1 MAPRALARTA
11 LEKLRAA
18 SGDRKRGRW
27 VLWGIGAYGAAAL
40 ACTAAWLVIG
50 PQAAERTGLRREL
63 FLVNRFAGAP
73 LRTEVSDGISLDFLD
88 EDERFPRRHFSAR
101 WRGYW
106 YVPDGGSIA
115 IHGAGDD
122 WLSLHIDGEL
132 VLRRYP
138 PDQMHWATEVVTLAA
153 GAHELLV
160 EYEQEAGAHA
170 LNLAWSPP
178 SDRMRPFAGH
188 RLFQRPPS
196 MDDVRLAERAAW
208 LGWTVT
214 LLWVA
219 PLLTVVGVGVRR
231 AWRARERYGPASLRL
246 VVRGVRVATVLAVAV
261 IAVRAAMA
269 RLPGWNP
276 ESLWADD
283 LVYAAIIR
291 SQDLWSMITAPIHV
305 APGPFL
311 IWRGLYALFPDPEWS
326 LQLLPFAC
334 GIASIPVMALVVH
347 SVTRDYGLSILAA
360 ALTALNPLLAH
371 YTVFVH
377 QYPFVFLV
385 TALFLLAAAHVL
397 RNPDAFSPRLF
408 GWVTLGGGV
417 AAFFSVTSVFISFPT
432 VNLGAAL
439 ALRGWRRD
447 RARTIRILLSAVAFN
462 AAVLAAYLFLRARSN
477 ESIRGGRFAAGFMPL
492 MSVDSAWDFLARN
505 GLRMLEL
512 GLPSWGQGELTNP
525 VTFSWPLPFLA
536 LGLVW
541 LLARRPTRFL
551 GLVILGFYAA
561 FVTASAL
568 QIYPLGTGRTDIF
581 AFPLSICLFAVGLHL
596 ATQALPVRR
605 LIRLAVAILVMAVA
619 VTRPLHVEYF
629 NVDDVHLVDHL
640 SANLQPE
647 DSLILSP
654 TGAFLVAFYGH
665 WPVTISE
672 TDQYSSGTMATIG
685 RDRTHYLFRG
695 PSEVPS
701 VERFMAES
709 RPERVWYVG
718 FRTGGTEAQV
728 VEAIEAQGCS
738 AHAVRETQRG
748 RLYRAE
754 CR

>member
-1 MAPRALARTA
+1 ML

-18 SGDRKRGRW
+18 YGDRKRGRW
-27 VLWGIGAYGAAAL
+27 VLWGIGAYGAVAL

-63 FLVNRFAGAP
+63 FLVNRFAGPP

-153 GAHELLV
+153 GPHELLV
-160 EYEQEAGAHA
+160 EYEQEEGAHA
-170 LNLAWSPP
+170 LNLGWSTP
-178 SDRMRPFAGH
+178 SDRMRRFAAH
-188 RLFQRPPS
+188 RLFRRPPS

-208 LGWTVT
+208 LGWAVT

-231 AWRARERYGPASLRL
+231 SWRARERYGLASLRL
-246 VVRGVRVATVLAVAV
+246 VVRGVRVATVAAVAA

-283 LVYAAIIR
+283 LVYAAIVR
-291 SQDLWSMITAPIHV
+291 SQDLWSMLTVPIHL

-347 SVTRDYGLSILAA
+347 SVTRDYGLAILAA

-397 RNPDAFSPRLF
+397 RNPDAFSLRLF

-477 ESIRGGRFAAGFMPL
+477 EIVRGGRFSAGFMPL

-505 GLRMLEL
+505 GRRMLEL

-629 NVDDVHLVDHL
+629 DVDDVHLVDDL
-640 SANLQPE
+640 TANLQPE
-647 DSLILSP
+647 DSLIVSP
-654 TGAFLVAFYGH
+654 TGAFLVAFYGD
-665 WPVTISE
+665 WPVTIAA
-672 TDQYSSGTMATIG
+672 TDRHSHGTMATIG
-685 RDRTHYLFRG
+685 RSRTHYLFRG

-738 AHAVRETQRG
+738 AHAVRETRRG
-748 RLYRAE
+748 RLYLGE
-754 CR
+754 C

>member
-1 MAPRALARTA
+1 ML
-11 LEKLRAA
+11 LEKLRAGY
-18 SGDRKRGRW
+18 GDRKRGRW
-27 VLWGIGAYGAAAL
+27 VLWGIGAYGVAVL

-63 FLVNRFAGAP
+63 FLVNRFAGPP
-73 LRTEVSDGISLDFLD
+73 LRTEVSDGISLAFLN
-88 EDERFPRRHFSAR
+88 EDERFPRSNFSAR

-106 YVPDGGSIA
+106 YLPEGGSIA
-115 IHGAGDD
+115 IRGAGDD
-122 WLSLHIDGEL
+122 WLNIYIDGEL

-138 PDQMHWATEVVTLAA
+138 PDQMHWVTEVVTLAA
-153 GAHELLV
+153 GPHEMLV
-160 EYEQEAGAHA
+160 EYEQEEGVHA
-170 LNLAWSPP
+170 LNLGWSTP
-178 SDRMRPFAGH
+178 SDRMRRFAAH
-188 RLFQRPPS
+188 RLFRRPPS

-208 LGWTVT
+208 LGWAVT

-231 AWRARERYGPASLRL
+231 SWRARERYGLASLRL
-246 VVRGVRVATVLAVAV
+246 VVRGVRVATVAAVAA

-283 LVYAAIIR
+283 LVYAAIVR
-291 SQDLWSMITAPIHV
+291 SQDLWSMLTVPIHL

-347 SVTRDYGLSILAA
+347 SVTRDYGLAILAA

-447 RARTIRILLSAVAFN
+447 RGRTIRILLSAVAFN

-477 ESIRGGRFAAGFMPL
+477 EIVRGGRFGAGFMPL

-505 GLRMLEL
+505 GRRMLEL

-629 NVDDVHLVDHL
+629 DVDDVHLVDDL
-640 SANLQPE
+640 TANLQPE
-647 DSLILSP
+647 DSLIVSP
-654 TGAFLVAFYGH
+654 TGAFLVAFYGD
-665 WPVTISE
+665 WPVTITAS
-672 TDQYSSGTMATIG
+672 DRASHGTMATIG
-685 RDRTHYLFRG
+685 RDRTHYLVRG

-709 RPERVWYVG
+709 RPKRVWYVG

-738 AHAVRETQRG
+738 AHAVRETRRG

>member
-1 MAPRALARTA
+1 MAPRVLARML
-11 LEKLRAA
+11 LEKLRAGY
-18 SGDRKRGRW
+18 GDRKRGHW

-63 FLVNRFAGAP
+63 YLVNRFAGPP
-73 LRTEVSDGISLDFLD
+73 LRTEVSDDISLDFLD
-88 EDERFPRRHFSAR
+88 EDERFPRSNFSAR

-106 YVPDGGSIA
+106 YLPEGGSIA
-115 IHGAGDD
+115 IRGAGDD
-122 WLSLHIDGEL
+122 WLNIYIDGEL

-160 EYEQEAGAHA
+160 EYEQEEGAHA
-170 LNLAWSPP
+170 LNLGWSTP
-178 SDRMRPFAGH
+178 SDRMRRFAAH
-188 RLFQRPPS
+188 RLFRRPPS
-196 MDDVRLAERAAW
+196 MDDVRLAERAAS

-231 AWRARERYGPASLRL
+231 SWRARERYGLASLRL
-246 VVRGVRVATVLAVAV
+246 VVRGVRVATVAAVAA

-283 LVYAAIIR
+283 LVYAAIVR
-291 SQDLWSMITAPIHV
+291 SQDLWSMLTVPIHL

-347 SVTRDYGLSILAA
+347 SVTRDYGLAILAA

-462 AAVLAAYLFLRARSN
+462 AAVLAAYLFLGARSN
-477 ESIRGGRFAAGFMPL
+477 EIVRGGRFAAGFMPL

-505 GLRMLEL
+505 GRRMLEL

-541 LLARRPTRFL
+541 LLARRPTRCL
-551 GLVILGFYAA
+551 GFVILGFYAA

-629 NVDDVHLVDHL
+629 DVDDVHLVDDL
-640 SANLQPE
+640 TANLQPE
-647 DSLILSP
+647 DGLIVSP
-654 TGAFLVAFYGH
+654 TGAFLVAFYGD
-665 WPVTISE
+665 WPVTI
-672 TDQYSSGTMATIG
+672 TSSDRASHGTMATIG
-685 RDRTHYLFRG
+685 RDRTHYLARG

-738 AHAVRETQRG
+738 AHAVRETRRG

>member
-1 MAPRALARTA
+1 
-11 LEKLRAA
+11 
-18 SGDRKRGRW
+18 
-27 VLWGIGAYGAAAL
+27 
-40 ACTAAWLVIG
+40 
-50 PQAAERTGLRREL
+50 
-63 FLVNRFAGAP
+63 
-73 LRTEVSDGISLDFLD
+73 
-88 EDERFPRRHFSAR
+88 
-101 WRGYW
+101 
-106 YVPDGGSIA
+106 
-115 IHGAGDD
+115 
-122 WLSLHIDGEL
+122 
-132 VLRRYP
+132 
-138 PDQMHWATEVVTLAA
+138 
-153 GAHELLV
+153 
-160 EYEQEAGAHA
+160 
-170 LNLAWSPP
+170 
-178 SDRMRPFAGH
+178 
-188 RLFQRPPS
+188 
-196 MDDVRLAERAAW
+196 
-208 LGWTVT
+208 
-214 LLWVA
+214 
-219 PLLTVVGVGVRR
+219 
-231 AWRARERYGPASLRL
+231 
-246 VVRGVRVATVLAVAV
+246 
-261 IAVRAAMA
+261 
-269 RLPGWNP
+269 
-276 ESLWADD
+276 
-283 LVYAAIIR
+283 
-291 SQDLWSMITAPIHV
+291 
-305 APGPFL
+305 
-311 IWRGLYALFPDPEWS
+311 
-326 LQLLPFAC
+326 
-334 GIASIPVMALVVH
+334 
-347 SVTRDYGLSILAA
+347 
-360 ALTALNPLLAH
+360 
-371 YTVFVH
+371 
-377 QYPFVFLV
+377 
-385 TALFLLAAAHVL
+385 
-397 RNPDAFSPRLF
+397 
-408 GWVTLGGGV
+408 
-417 AAFFSVTSVFISFPT
+417 
-432 VNLGAAL
+432 
-439 ALRGWRRD
+439 
-447 RARTIRILLSAVAFN
+447 
-462 AAVLAAYLFLRARSN
+462 
-477 ESIRGGRFAAGFMPL
+477 MPL
-492 MSVDSAWDFLARN
+492 ASVDSAWDFLARN
-505 GLRMLEL
+505 GRRMLEL

-551 GLVILGFYAA
+551 GLVVLGFYAA

>member
-1 MAPRALARTA
+1 MAPRVLARML
-11 LEKLRAA
+11 LEKLRAGY
-18 SGDRKRGRW
+18 GDRKRGRW
-27 VLWGIGAYGAAAL
+27 VLWGIGAYGVAVL

-63 FLVNRFAGAP
+63 FLVNRFAGPP
-73 LRTEVSDGISLDFLD
+73 LRTEVSDGISLAFLN
-88 EDERFPRRHFSAR
+88 EDERFPRSNFSAR

-106 YVPDGGSIA
+106 YLPEGGAIA
-115 IHGAGDD
+115 IRGAGDD
-122 WLSLHIDGEL
+122 WLNIYIDGEL

-153 GAHELLV
+153 GPHEMLV
-160 EYEQEAGAHA
+160 EYEQEEGAHA
-170 LNLAWSPP
+170 LNLGWSTP
-178 SDRMRPFAGH
+178 SDRMRPFAAH
-188 RLFQRPPS
+188 RLFRRPPS

-208 LGWTVT
+208 LGWAVT

-231 AWRARERYGPASLRL
+231 SWRTRERYGLASLRL
-246 VVRGVRVATVLAVAV
+246 VVRGVRVATVSAVAV

-283 LVYAAIIR
+283 LVYAAIVR
-291 SQDLWSMITAPIHV
+291 SQDLWSMLTVPIHL

-347 SVTRDYGLSILAA
+347 SVTRDYGLAILAA

-477 ESIRGGRFAAGFMPL
+477 EIVRGGRFSAGFMPL

-505 GLRMLEL
+505 GRRMLEL

-561 FVTASAL
+561 FVTSSAL

-629 NVDDVHLVDHL
+629 DVDDVHLVDDL
-640 SANLQPE
+640 TANLQPE
-647 DSLILSP
+647 DSLIVSP
-654 TGAFLVAFYGH
+654 TGAFLVAFYGD
-665 WPVTISE
+665 WPVTITAS
-672 TDQYSSGTMATIG
+672 DRASHGTMATIG
-685 RDRTHYLFRG
+685 RDRTHYLVRG

-738 AHAVRETQRG
+738 AHAVRETRRG

>member
-1 MAPRALARTA
+1 MAPRVLARML
-11 LEKLRAA
+11 LEKLRAGY
-18 SGDRKRGRW
+18 GDRKRGRW
-27 VLWGIGAYGAAAL
+27 VLWGIGAYGVAVL

-63 FLVNRFAGAP
+63 FLVNRFAGPP
-73 LRTEVSDGISLDFLD
+73 LRTEVSDGISLAFLN
-88 EDERFPRRHFSAR
+88 EDERFPRSNFSAR

-106 YVPDGGSIA
+106 YLPEGGSIA
-115 IHGAGDD
+115 IRGAGDD
-122 WLSLHIDGEL
+122 WLNIYIDGEL

-153 GAHELLV
+153 GPHEMLV
-160 EYEQEAGAHA
+160 EYEQEEGVHA
-170 LNLAWSPP
+170 LNLGWSTP
-178 SDRMRPFAGH
+178 SDRMRRFAAH
-188 RLFQRPPS
+188 RLFRRPPS

-208 LGWTVT
+208 LGWAVT

-231 AWRARERYGPASLRL
+231 SWRARERYGLASLRL
-246 VVRGVRVATVLAVAV
+246 VVRGVRVATVAAVAA

-283 LVYAAIIR
+283 LVYAAIVR
-291 SQDLWSMITAPIHV
+291 SQDLWSMLTVPIHL

-311 IWRGLYALFPDPEWS
+311 IWRGLYTLFPDPEWS

-347 SVTRDYGLSILAA
+347 SVTRDYGLAILAA

-408 GWVTLGGGV
+408 GWMTLGGGV

-477 ESIRGGRFAAGFMPL
+477 EIVRGGRFGAGFMPL

-505 GLRMLEL
+505 GSRMLEL

-541 LLARRPTRFL
+541 LLARRPTRCL

-629 NVDDVHLVDHL
+629 DVDDVHLVDDL
-640 SANLQPE
+640 TANLQPE
-647 DSLILSP
+647 DSLIVSP
-654 TGAFLVAFYGH
+654 TGAFLVAFYGD
-665 WPVTISE
+665 WPVTITAS
-672 TDQYSSGTMATIG
+672 DRASHGTMATIG
-685 RDRTHYLFRG
+685 RDRTHYLVRG

-738 AHAVRETQRG
+738 AHAVRETRRG

>member
-1 MAPRALARTA
+1 MAPRVLVRML
-11 LEKLRAA
+11 LEKLRAGY
-18 SGDRKRGRW
+18 GDRKRGRW
-27 VLWGIGAYGAAAL
+27 VLWGIGAYGVAVL

-50 PQAAERTGLRREL
+50 PQAAEQTGLRREL
-63 FLVNRFAGAP
+63 FLVNRFAGPP

-160 EYEQEAGAHA
+160 EYEQEEGAHA
-170 LNLAWSPP
+170 LNLGWSTP
-178 SDRMRPFAGH
+178 SDRMRRFAAH
-188 RLFQRPPS
+188 RLFRRPPS

-208 LGWTVT
+208 LGWAVT

-231 AWRARERYGPASLRL
+231 SWRARERYGLASLRL
-246 VVRGVRVATVLAVAV
+246 VVRGVRVATVAAVAA

-283 LVYAAIIR
+283 LVYAAIVR
-291 SQDLWSMITAPIHV
+291 SQDLWSMLTVPIHL

-347 SVTRDYGLSILAA
+347 SVTRDYGLAILAA

-397 RNPDAFSPRLF
+397 RNPDAFSLRLF
-408 GWVTLGGGV
+408 GWMTLGGGV

-477 ESIRGGRFAAGFMPL
+477 EIVRGGRFSAGFMPL

-505 GLRMLEL
+505 GRRMLEL

-551 GLVILGFYAA
+551 GLVILAFYAA
-561 FVTASAL
+561 FVTSSAL

-629 NVDDVHLVDHL
+629 DVDDVHLVDDL
-640 SANLQPE
+640 TANLQPE

-654 TGAFLVAFYGH
+654 TGAFLVAFYGD
-665 WPVTISE
+665 WPVTISA
-672 TDQYSSGTMATIG
+672 TDRHSHGTMATIG

-738 AHAVRETQRG
+738 AHAVRETRRG

>member
-1 MAPRALARTA
+1 MAPRALARML

-18 SGDRKRGRW
+18 YGDRKRGRW

-40 ACTAAWLVIG
+40 VCTAAWLVIG
-50 PQAAERTGLRREL
+50 PQAAEQTGLRREL
-63 FLVNRFAGAP
+63 FLVNRFAGPP

-88 EDERFPRRHFSAR
+88 EDERFPQRHFSAR

-115 IHGAGDD
+115 IHGTGDD
-122 WLSLHIDGEL
+122 WLSVHIDGEL

-138 PDQMHWATEVVTLAA
+138 PEQMHWATEVVTLAA
-153 GAHELLV
+153 GAHELLI
-160 EYEQEAGAHA
+160 EYEQEAGAYA
-170 LNLAWSPP
+170 LEVRWSPP

-188 RLFQRPPS
+188 RLFRRPPS

-214 LLWVA
+214 LLWVT

-231 AWRARERYGPASLRL
+231 TWRVRERYGTASLRL
-246 VVRGVRVATVLAVAV
+246 VVRGVRVATVSAVAV

-283 LVYAAIIR
+283 LVYAAIVR
-291 SQDLWSMITAPIHV
+291 SQDVWSMMTAPIHV

-334 GIASIPVMALVVH
+334 GIVSIAVMALVVQ
-347 SVTRDYGLSILAA
+347 SVTRDYGLAILAA

-377 QYPFVFLV
+377 QYPFDFLV
-385 TALFLLAAAHVL
+385 TALFLLAAAHLL
-397 RNPDAFSPRLF
+397 RDPGTFSPRRF
-408 GWVTLGGGV
+408 GWVALGGGV
-417 AAFFSVTSVFISFPT
+417 AAFFSVTSVFMSFPT

-447 RARTIRILLSAVAFN
+447 RTRTIRILLSAAAYN
-462 AAVLAAYLFLRARSN
+462 AAVLAAYLFLSARSN
-477 ESIRGGRFAAGFMPL
+477 AMVRSDFATGFMPL
-492 MSVDSAWDFLARN
+492 ASVDSAWDFLARN
-505 GLRMLEL
+505 GRRMLEL

-525 VTFSWPLPFLA
+525 VTFSWPMPFLA

-551 GLVILGFYAA
+551 GLVVLGFYAA

-568 QIYPLGTGRTDIF
+568 QIYPLGTGRADIF
-581 AFPLSICLFAVGLHL
+581 AFPLSICLFAVGVHL

-605 LIRLAVAILVMAVA
+605 LIRLAAAILVMAVA

-654 TGAFLVAFYGH
+654 TGAFLVAFYGD
-665 WPVTISE
+665 WPVTISA
-672 TDQYSSGTMATIG
+672 TDRHSHGTMATIG